1 VKIQPGR
8 PDFHEFAPDGLPPTG
23 SFCDFIAPPAA
34 TGDGVASMIAYM
46 NEQTGDAFAREMLLD
61 RAFGP
66 ARFRK
71 SSEKIRSGRLPSE
84 GLALVARDGER
95 LVGSV
100 RLWDA
105 AAGRAP
111 LLLLGPLAID
121 DDSRGAGIGA
131 TLMRLAVQR
140 AQALGHGAIVLVGDE
155 PYYRRF
161 GFSTRGMQKLAMP
174 GPFERARFLGLELV
188 SGALGGAEGVL
199 QATGRLIPAQPA
211 TVAA

>member
-1 VKIQPGR
+1 
-8 PDFHEFAPDGLPPTG
+8 
-23 SFCDFIAPPAA
+23 
-34 TGDGVASMIAYM
+34 MIAYM
-46 NEQTGDAFAREMLLD
+46 NEQAGDVFAREMLLD

-84 GLALVARDGER
+84 GLALVARDGDR

-100 RLWDA
+100 RLWEA
-105 AAGRAP
+105 AAGRMP
-111 LLLLGPLAID
+111 LLLLGPLAVD
-121 DDSRGAGIGA
+121 DDCRGAGIGA
-131 TLMRLAVQR
+131 ALMRLALEKAR
-140 AQALGHGAIVLVGDE
+140 ALGHGAVVLVGDE

-161 GFSTRGMQKLAMP
+161 GFSTDGMERLAMP

-188 SGALGGAEGVL
+188 PGALKGAEGVL
-199 QATGRLIPAQPA
+199 RPTGRLAPVHPA

>member
-1 VKIQPGR
+1 
-8 PDFHEFAPDGLPPTG
+8 
-23 SFCDFIAPPAA
+23 
-34 TGDGVASMIAYM
+34 MIAYM
-46 NEQTGDAFAREMLLD
+46 NEQAGDVFAREMLLD

-71 SSEKIRSGRLPSE
+71 SSERIRSGRLPSE
-84 GLALVARDGER
+84 GLALVARDGDR

-105 AAGRAP
+105 AAGRIP
-111 LLLLGPLAID
+111 LLLLGPLAVD
-121 DDSRGAGIGA
+121 DDCRGAGIGA
-131 TLMRLAVQR
+131 ALMRLAADR
-140 AQALGHGAIVLVGDE
+140 ARAFGHGAIVLVGDE

-188 SGALGGAEGVL
+188 PGALEGAEGVL
-199 QATGRLIPAQPA
+199 RPTGRLMPAQPA

>member
-1 VKIQPGR
+1 
-8 PDFHEFAPDGLPPTG
+8 
-23 SFCDFIAPPAA
+23 
-34 TGDGVASMIAYM
+34 MIAYM
-46 NEQTGDAFAREMLLD
+46 NEQTGDVFAREMLLD

-84 GLALVARDGER
+84 GLALVARDGDR

-105 AAGRAP
+105 TAGRIP
-111 LLLLGPLAID
+111 LLLLGPLAVD
-121 DDSRGAGIGA
+121 DEYRGAGIGA
-131 TLMRLAVQR
+131 ALMRLAADR
-140 AQALGHGAIVLVGDE
+140 ARAFGHGAVVLVGDE

-161 GFSTRGMQKLAMP
+161 GFSTPGMQKLAMP

-188 SGALGGAEGVL
+188 SGALDGAEGVL
-199 QATGRLIPAQPA
+199 RPTGRLIPVQPA